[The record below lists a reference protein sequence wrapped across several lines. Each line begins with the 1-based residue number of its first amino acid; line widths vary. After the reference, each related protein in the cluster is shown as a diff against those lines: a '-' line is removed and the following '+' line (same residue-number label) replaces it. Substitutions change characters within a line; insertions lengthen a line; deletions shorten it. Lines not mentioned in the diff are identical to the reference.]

1 MAPSTQARNH
11 AAGVTTPTVEARI
24 PRYGS
29 GVTGERPLFRLE
41 RLDFPKPTRPP
52 AHLAASSGH
61 WAPLSFREAAV
72 GLPLLLALIVLA
84 AISVRLWVKYR
95 RAMSTDS
102 RQKAVF
108 SALGEGVYGT
118 NARGTCIFINP
129 AALKML
135 GYVASE
141 VLGKKPHNLFHF
153 RGSDRQPY
161 PWEQSKCFKTIRDGR
176 SRKGEEWFAPKG
188 GSGFPAEVIVTPL
201 VEAGNITG
209 SVVAFNNISE
219 RKAAES
225 ELRKLSLAV
234 DQSPE
239 SIVITD
245 DEGRIEYVNQA
256 CVTRSGYSRE
266 ELLGADPR
274 IFQSRTTGSE
284 TYEEMWQTISHGRV
298 WRGELV
304 SQRKDGRGYVELTT
318 MTPVRDPGGT
328 IRHYLA
334 LKQDVSELKRAEAE
348 IHRLAFY
355 DLLTGLPNRTLL
367 VSRLSQL
374 LENNAQR
381 TQCIALLLVN
391 IDRFKT
397 LNDAGGQPYG
407 DQLLK
412 AIGKRLNH
420 LVRDND
426 TVARLGADEFG
437 ILMLRLIPQ
446 PDFASRDVL
455 AAARRIHRSLEEPF
469 HVEADVVKVTAAV
482 GITLLCPGSP
492 DEDSDRDINA
502 VDSAQEMLRRA
513 AAALSK
519 AKKSGGNQTAF
530 FEAGMDAAAQSR
542 FQLERELRQGITAG
556 ELRLFLQPQVTP
568 RRQIVGFEAL
578 VRWQHPERGL
588 ISPGL
593 FISVAEESDLIVE
606 LGEWV
611 TRRAC
616 ELVAEQTKQGKPFH
630 VSVNI
635 SPRHF
640 RRPRFVPWLK
650 EIVDSTE
657 VDPSYLTLE
666 MTEGLMIDNDQEVVG
681 KMRNLQSMGIRFS
694 VDDFGTG
701 YSSLSYLKRLPIHE
715 LKIDKSFIQ
724 DAPTSPDDAAL
735 VETIL
740 KIAETFGLKV
750 VAEGVETA
758 EHAAF
763 LNARAEIIHQGY
775 LYGKPGPAEI
785 WLKHFAKREKA

>member
-1 MAPSTQARNH
+1 MS
-11 AAGVTTPTVEARI
+11 
-24 PRYGS
+24 
-29 GVTGERPLFRLE
+29 L
-41 RLDFPKPTRPP
+41 
-52 AHLAASSGH
+52 
-61 WAPLSFREAAV
+61 RETILGLVLLVALLVMAAV
-72 GLPLLLALIVLA
+72 HLQ
-84 AISVRLWVKYR
+84 LWFRHR
-95 RAMSTDS
+95 RGVSTDS

-108 SALGEGVYGT
+108 AALGEGVYGT
-118 NARGTCIFINP
+118 NARGSCIFINP

-135 GYVASE
+135 GYAASE
-141 VLGKKPHNLFHF
+141 VLGKKPHDLFHF
-153 RGSDRQPY
+153 REGDGQPY
-161 PWEQSKCFKTIRDGR
+161 PWEQSKCFKTVRDGR
-176 SRKGEEWFAPKG
+176 SRKGEEWFVRKDG
-188 GSGFPAEVIVTPL
+188 TGFPVEVIVTPL
-201 VEAGNITG
+201 VEAGDVTG
-209 SVVAFNNISE
+209 SVVAFNNITE
-219 RKAAES
+219 RKVAEAQ
-225 ELRKLSLAV
+225 LRKLSLAV

-245 DEGRIEYVNQA
+245 AEGRIEYVNQA
-256 CVTRSGYSRE
+256 CIARSGYSRE

-274 IFQSRTTGSE
+274 IFQSRTVGSE
-284 TYEEMWQTISHGRV
+284 TYEDMWETISHGRI

-304 SQRKDGRGYVELTT
+304 SQRKDGPGYVELTT
-318 MTPVRDPGGT
+318 MTPVRDPNGT

-334 LKQDVSELKRAEAE
+334 MKQDISELKRAEAE
-348 IHRLAFY
+348 IHRLAYY

-367 VSRLSQL
+367 TSRLSQL

-391 IDRFKT
+391 IDRFKN

-446 PDFASRDVL
+446 TDFASRDAL

-469 HVEADVVKVTAAV
+469 HVDADIVKVTAAV
-482 GITLLCPGSP
+482 GITLLCPGKALEGSGR
-492 DEDSDRDINA
+492 EVNA
-502 VDSAQEMLRRA
+502 LDASQEMLRRA

-519 AKKSGGNQTAF
+519 AKDAGGNQTAF

-556 ELRLFLQPQVTP
+556 ELRLFLQPQVTTP
-568 RRQIVGFEAL
+568 LRQIVGFEAL

-588 ISPGL
+588 ISPG
-593 FISVAEESDLIVE
+593 FFVSVAEESDLIVE

-611 TRRAC
+611 LRRGC
-616 ELVAEQTKQGKPFH
+616 ELVAEQTKKGNPFRISIN
-630 VSVNI
+630 V

-640 RRPRFVPWLK
+640 RKPRFVPWLK
-650 EIVDSTE
+650 EIIDSTE
-657 VDPSYLTLE
+657 VDPAYLTLE

-785 WLKHFAKREKA
+785 WLKHFAKREKV